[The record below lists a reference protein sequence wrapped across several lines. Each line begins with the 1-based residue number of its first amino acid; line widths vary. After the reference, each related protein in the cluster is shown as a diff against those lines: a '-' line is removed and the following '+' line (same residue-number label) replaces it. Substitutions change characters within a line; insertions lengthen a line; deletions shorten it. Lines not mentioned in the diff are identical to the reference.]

1 MKTFVAAATA
11 ILALTTTAA
20 HALNART
27 WISGKG
33 VDQAGCG
40 PIATPCRTLQY
51 GHDQTNAGGEI
62 DVLDSAGYGALV
74 ITKAITIIG
83 DGVIAGVLAQPGG
96 VAIDINAAASDAVI
110 LRSLTVEGQ
119 GSGING
125 IRFNS
130 GASITIAN
138 CVVQNFVGSG
148 LTDGIGILLQPE
160 SGTSSISVS
169 NTTVSYNGFAGI
181 AVRPTGSGSADAR
194 IDKVVANNS
203 VRGVVINATVTT
215 GAATGTVTG
224 SVGSANST
232 FAFSAQGATGKM
244 MIDDSVAS
252 GNVSGFQASNGGIV
266 YVGRSTA
273 TGNTFGFA
281 GNSTIFTYQ
290 TNQIDLNDT
299 DVGGGLTL
307 TNATPR

>member
-1 MKTFVAAATA
+1 MKTLVTAATVV
-11 ILALTTTAA
+11 LALTTTAA

-27 WISGKG
+27 WVSGKG
-33 VDQAGCG
+33 SDCSGCG
-40 PIATPCRTLQY
+40 PIATPCRSLQY

-74 ITKAITIIG
+74 ISKAITIIG
-83 DGVIAGVLAQPGG
+83 DGTIAGVLAPPGG
-96 VAIDINAAASDAVI
+96 VAIDINAGASDAVI
-110 LRSLTVEGQ
+110 LRGLTVEGQ

-148 LTDGIGILLQPE
+148 LTDGIGILLQP
-160 SGTSSISVS
+160 STGTTSISVS

-215 GAATGTVTG
+215 GTATGTVTG
-224 SVGSANST
+224 SVGSANT
-232 FAFSAQGATGKM
+232 VFAFSGQGATGKM
-244 MIDDSVAS
+244 MIDDSVAT
-252 GNVSGFQASNGGIV
+252 GNNAGFQASNGGIV

-273 TGNTFGFA
+273 VGNTFGFA
-281 GNSTIFTYQ
+281 GNSTVFTYRN
-290 TNQIDLNDT
+290 NQIDLNDA

-307 TNATPR
+307 TNATSR